1 MNTIVKKIESTLTY
15 NDVDFE
21 KIINEMGQV
30 SAAEKRSN
38 GYEFSLNDHLR
49 GFILS
54 LLSNQRP
61 WKQIANNLDN
71 LEKIFF
77 NYESDNLKNADP
89 EVLSNEI
96 KAIKCGNISIKR
108 QMETL
113 PYNISILEKISEK
126 YGSIDNF
133 ITSKPV
139 EEIAECLSNEKSPY
153 KLKQLGMALT
163 MEYLKNVGL
172 SGMKPDTHL
181 LRICGPERLNII
193 PETNSK
199 EQLIVFE
206 RFSKEAGVSTT
217 YLDNLIWIFGANEY
231 GEICS
236 STPKCHKCELN
247 EICNYPK

>member
-1 MNTIVKKIESTLTY
+1 MDTIVQKIGRTLAN

-38 GYEFSLNDHLR
+38 GYEFTLNDHLR
-49 GFILS
+49 GLILS

-61 WKQIANNLDN
+61 WKPISDNLDN

-77 NYESDNLKNADP
+77 NYNSDKLKNADP
-89 EVLSNEI
+89 EVLTNQI
-96 KAIKCGNISIKR
+96 KAIKCGNISIKS
-108 QMETL
+108 QMTTL
-113 PYNISILEKISEK
+113 PYNISILEKVSEK

-139 EEIAECLSNEKSPY
+139 EEIAECLSDAKSHY

-181 LRICGPERLNII
+181 LRICGPERLDII
-193 PETNSK
+193 QETNSK
-199 EQLIVFE
+199 EQLQEFE

-236 STPKCHKCELN
+236 SSPKCYKCELT
-247 EICNYPK
+247 ELCNYP